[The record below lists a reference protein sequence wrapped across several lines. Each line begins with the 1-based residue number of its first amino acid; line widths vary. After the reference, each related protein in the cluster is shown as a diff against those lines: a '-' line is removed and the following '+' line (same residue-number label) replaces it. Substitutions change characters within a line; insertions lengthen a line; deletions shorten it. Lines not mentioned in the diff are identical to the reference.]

1 MQIINFEIIFQAKF
15 TVNLYL
21 IPLLEFY
28 QNCMS
33 NVSFS
38 DKKKLK
44 MQVRSGVKLTAV
56 AVLFVALIG
65 HNLQPVE
72 GQFFNALANLFRPLT
87 RVFRPRFHDDGT
99 QRPGATG
106 RDEILPSDCGRDPD
120 KGTGKLC
127 FPDGLLCQQRKFLF
141 FIFEKC

>member
-1 MQIINFEIIFQAKF
+1 MENKESSNF
-15 TVNLYL
+15 N
-21 IPLLEFY
+21 
-28 QNCMS
+28 N
-33 NVSFS
+33 S
-38 DKKKLK
+38 DKKKFK
-44 MQVRSGVKLTAV
+44 MQVRSGVTFTAV

-127 FPDGLLCQQRKFLF
+127 FPDGLLCQQRKLF
-141 FIFEKC
+141 SYFHDIQELDSLTRNKSHCK

>member
-1 MQIINFEIIFQAKF
+1 MYENSSLRDLGTSVGLKTANKESSI
-15 TVNLYL
+15 
-21 IPLLEFY
+21 
-28 QNCMS
+28 S
-33 NVSFS
+33 NNS
-38 DKKKLK
+38 DKKKHK
-44 MQVRSGVKLTAV
+44 MQVRSGVKLAAV
-56 AVLFVALIG
+56 AVVFVALFG
-65 HNLQPVE
+65 HNLEPVE

-99 QRPGATG
+99 QSPQATG

-141 FIFEKC
+141 LSCESKSDMIYL